1 MHLDF
6 KGGEIMLRLRRPNK
20 KYSPQE
26 VLNFVNAHETQMARD
41 MTLKSY
47 YEGKNEILKATK
59 AEGKSNIKASHPFAS
74 KITNSFVGYFASK
87 PIRMDY
93 ENKEIMSLVD
103 DFFKYNDADKQ
114 LTRLATDACIY
125 GEAVEML
132 FIDKKGN
139 IRFAPVDTTEVIV
152 IVGTDILEE
161 PHHVIRHWQVENNN
175 GYVLRYIEVYD
186 NEQVEMFYLKVEK
199 DDETDEE
206 VIQVVDPIIKEH
218 LFNDVPFVFYK
229 FAHDGKGI
237 FERVIPLIDCYDKAV
252 SETLNLMADLV
263 DAILLVAGIELTDEM
278 KKNIK
283 ELRMLNDPDGS
294 MPGKNVRVEYITK
307 DATTNEEVKDRLKDD
322 IYSLCSVVNLDDKDW
337 GTATSGTSLRMRL
350 ASMEFLAGV
359 TQSYFLEGI
368 RRRLELWANIKSL
381 TDSIE
386 TEHLVRNVNIVMQ
399 RNSVANE
406 QEIINNAVQ
415 LSTVLSKETVL
426 GLLIDFIP
434 DVQTELERLAK
445 EKEEKLNE
453 IKDFDLDDQGH
464 FVNSAKALEG
474 VEDEQDEE
482 TEE

>member
-1 MHLDF
+1 
-6 KGGEIMLRLRRPNK
+6 MLRLRRPNK
-20 KYSPQE
+20 NYLPQE
-26 VLNFVNAHETQMARD
+26 ILNFVNIHESQMTREMKLRA
-41 MTLKSY
+41 Y
-47 YEGKNEILKATK
+47 YEGKNDILKTTK
-59 AEGKSNIKASHPFAS
+59 ADGKSNIQASHPFAS

-87 PIRMDY
+87 PIRTDY
-93 ENKEIMSLVD
+93 EDEDVMALVD

-139 IRFAPVDTTEVIV
+139 VRFAPVATTEIIV
-152 IVGTDILEE
+152 IVGNDILEE
-161 PHHVIRHWQVENNN
+161 PHHVIRHWKVENNN
-175 GYVLRYIEVYD
+175 GYILRYIEVYD
-186 NEQVEMFYLKVEK
+186 SKQVEKFHLKVEK
-199 DDETDEE
+199 NDETDEE
-206 VIQVVDPIIKEH
+206 VIQVVNPIIEEH

-229 FAHDGKGI
+229 FAHDGLGI
-237 FERVIPLIDCYDKAV
+237 FERIIPLIDSYDRAV
-252 SETLNLMADLV
+252 SESLNLMADLSDALLLITGV
-263 DAILLVAGIELTDEM
+263 DLDHEKVDDIKNLRLLHTATQE
-278 KKNIK
+278 
-283 ELRMLNDPDGS
+283 
-294 MPGKNVRVEYITK
+294 VRVEYITK
-307 DATTNEEVKDRLKDD
+307 DAPTNDEVKKRLKDD
-322 IYSLCSVVNLDDKDW
+322 IYSLCSVVNLDDEKW

-415 LSTVLSKETVL
+415 LSTILSKETVL

-445 EKEEKLNE
+445 DKEEKLE
-453 IKDFDLDDQGH
+453 SIRDFDLDDEGH
-464 FVNSAKALEG
+464 FIDSNRESEG
-474 VEDEQDEE
+474 VDDEQDEN